1 MTSDYTAESIQV
13 LEGLQ
18 AVRKRPG
25 MYIGSTDERGLHH
38 LVFEVIDNAVDEHL
52 AGFCT
57 SVIVTLHKDGTAS
70 VLDDG
75 RGIPTGEHPHLKK
88 PALEVVMTVLHAG
101 AKFDQKTY
109 KVSGGLHG
117 VGVHVVNALSEWL
130 EVFVRRDGQLHHQR
144 YERGDPKSPV
154 ELKGASDGHG
164 TSVRFKPDPQI
175 FETLDFKKDLIARR
189 VRDLAF
195 LNPGLAL
202 ELVDERDGTRETFKY
217 EGGLRAFVLFLNEN
231 KNVLHRDPIFVQ
243 GQRNSTIVEA
253 ALQYND
259 GYNEN
264 VLGFVNDIHTTE
276 GGTHIIGFRSA
287 LARVINSYI
296 KKTNL
301 GKQMEKSGLESLQGE
316 DVREG
321 LSAVLSV
328 KMHDPQFEGQTKSKL
343 GNSDIKGVVESII
356 YDGLST
362 WCEEH
367 PAEARAVIEKT
378 IQAAVAREA
387 ARKAREL
394 TRRKGLFDS
403 NSLPG
408 KLADCSERDPAKCEL
423 FIVEGPSA
431 GGSAKQGRDREFQAI
446 LPLKGKVLNVEK
458 SSIDKVLANEAIQS
472 LVSVIGTSI
481 DGEFDIT
488 KLRYHKVILMC
499 DADVDGSHIRTL
511 LLTLL
516 FRHMRPLIDNGNVFI
531 AQPPLFRVY
540 KGKEHRYCFNIDE
553 RDKAA
558 EELGPKGVNVQRYKG
573 LGEMNAEQL
582 WETTLDPEKRLL
594 LKVEVEDAIAADR
607 LFTLLMGDAVEP
619 RRAYII
625 SHALEVSNLDV

>member
-1 MTSDYTAESIQV
+1 MNDEYTAESIQV

-38 LVFEVIDNAVDEHL
+38 LIFEVVDNAVDEHL

-57 SVIVTLHKDGTAS
+57 KVAVTLHKDGTAS

-75 RGIPTGEHPHLKK
+75 RGIPVGEHPRLKK

-101 AKFDQKTY
+101 AKFDQKAY

-130 EVFVRRDGQLHHQR
+130 EVFVRRDGKLHHQR
-144 YERGDPKSPV
+144 YERGDPKTPV
-154 ELKGASDGHG
+154 ELKGDAEGHG
-164 TSVRFKPDPQI
+164 TSVRFKPDAQI
-175 FETLDFKKDLIARR
+175 FETLEFKKDLIARR
-189 VRDLAF
+189 LRDLAF
-195 LNPGLAL
+195 LNPGLTLDLA
-202 ELVDERDGTRETFKY
+202 DERDGSLETFRY
-217 EGGLRAFVLFLNEN
+217 EGGLRAFVQFLNEN
-231 KNVLHRDPIFVQ
+231 KSVLHREPVYLQ
-243 GQRNSTIVEA
+243 GSRNSTIVEA

-259 GYNEN
+259 GWNEN
-264 VLGFVNDIHTTE
+264 VLGFVNDIHTLE

-287 LARVINSYI
+287 LARVINAYV
-296 KKTNL
+296 KKGNL
-301 GKQMEKSGLESLQGE
+301 TKQFEKTGLESLAGE

-321 LSAVLSV
+321 LSAVISV

-343 GNSDIKGVVESII
+343 GNSEIKGVVESIV

-367 PAEARAVIEKT
+367 PAEAKVVVDKC

-394 TRRKGLFDS
+394 TRRKGLLES
-403 NSLPG
+403 GSLPG
-408 KLADCSERDPAKCEL
+408 KLADCSERDPAKSEL
-423 FIVEGPSA
+423 FIVEGVSA
-431 GGSAKQGRDREFQAI
+431 GGSAKQGRNREFQAI
-446 LPLKGKVLNVEK
+446 LPLRGKILNVEK
-458 SSIDKVLANEAIQS
+458 ASIDRVLGNEHIQS
-472 LVSVIGTSI
+472 LVAAIGTGV
-481 DGEFDIT
+481 DEEFDVAR
-488 KLRYHKVILMC
+488 LRYHKIVLMC

-511 LLTLL
+511 ILTFL
-516 FRHMRPLIDNGNVFI
+516 FRHMRPLIEAGHVLI
-531 AQPPLFRVY
+531 AQPPLYKVY
-540 KGKEHRYCFNIDE
+540 KGKEHRYCFDE
-553 RDKAA
+553 AEREAA
-558 EELGPKGVNVQRYKG
+558 AATLGPKGVSIQRYKG

-582 WETTLDPEKRLL
+582 WETTLDPANRTMLR
-594 LKVEVEDAIAADR
+594 VEIEDAIAADR

-619 RRAYII
+619 RREFII